1 MFSNKQD
8 AFIVLGFIGIVM
20 AAMAAVAVILKYALG
35 V

>member
-1 MFSNKQD
+1 MFSNRQD
-8 AFIVLGFIGIVM
+8 AFIVLGFIVIIM